1 MVQNLDEVM
10 AKIKSIKEE
19 MDVVEYRVINTR
31 THVETIE
38 ENVKK
43 IGREILEGFHS
54 VSGKINHL
62 EDIILKLKEEVDELY
77 KQKG

>member
-10 AKIKSIKEE
+10 NKIKTIKEE

-38 ENVKK
+38 NEMKK
-43 IGREILEGFHS
+43 VNKEILEGFHS
-54 VSGKINHL
+54 VSSKINKIEEIVKKL
-62 EDIILKLKEEVDELY
+62 EKEVDEIY
-77 KQKG
+77 KKSK

>member
-10 AKIKSIKEE
+10 SKIKTIKEE

-38 ENVKK
+38 TDMKK
-43 IGREILEGFHS
+43 INKEILEGFHS
-54 VSGKINHL
+54 VSSKINVI
-62 EDIILKLKEEVDELY
+62 EDIVKKLEKEIDEIY
-77 KQKG
+77 KRTK